1 MTRIQRINANQKSVV
16 ICRILARL
24 ESVRRACHLCVIKM
38 SIMKKLILIFLCSLF
53 TAQCSLSQSDRMQW
67 FKDAKLGIFLHWGIY
82 AVNGIDESW
91 SFYNEYL
98 PYEDYMKQLQGF
110 TAATYDPQAWAKLI
124 CESGAKYAVMT
135 SKHHDGV
142 ALWDT
147 KAGDFNVVDKTPAG
161 RDLVGPFCNALRAE
175 HIKVGLYFSLL
186 DWSNP
191 DYPNFTKTQKR
202 YERDSIPARWENF
215 TRFNNSQITEI
226 MTRYNPD
233 LFWFD
238 GDWEQSAENWHAA
251 EIREMILKN
260 NPDAIINSRLAGYGD
275 YATPEQG
282 IPVVKP
288 AEEYWELC
296 MTTNDSW
303 GYQPNDKNYKTVN
316 LIIRI
321 FADVIGMGGNLL
333 LDIGPKADGS
343 IPEEQVNILE
353 ELGRWTAKHSEAIY
367 GTKAGIPKDCYAGP
381 STLSKDS
388 TILYLFIPGNGEFH
402 PPAGGPNS
410 RFQTNSDSNTNS
422 NKFQNAHSPNLP
434 ITQSPNH
441 PITQSPNPQILLKGI
456 TNNIAA
462 AWVVGN
468 GTKLEQITWLK
479 PWWSGNP
486 GLISIEIPA
495 EALDEQMTVIAVLLD
510 GKITLKF

>member
-1 MTRIQRINANQKSVV
+1 
-16 ICRILARL
+16 
-24 ESVRRACHLCVIKM
+24 
-38 SIMKKLILIFLCSLF
+38 MKKLILPILIALCSMPYAF
-53 TAQCSLSQSDRMQW
+53 SQPADVSASRMQW
-67 FKDAKLGIFLHWGIY
+67 FKDAKLGIFIHWGIY

-110 TAATYDPQAWAKLI
+110 TAENYDPEAWAKLI
-124 CESGAKYAVMT
+124 RESGAKYAVMT

-147 KAGDFNVVDKTPAG
+147 KAGDLNVVDKTPAA
-161 RDLVGPFCNALRAE
+161 RDLVGPFCKALRAE
-175 HIKVGLYFSLL
+175 GLEVGLYFSLL

-191 DYPNFTKTQKR
+191 DYPNFTRTKK
-202 YERDSIPARWENF
+202 RDSIPGAWDRF
-215 TRFNNSQITEI
+215 TKFNNNQITEL

-238 GDWEQSAENWHAA
+238 GDWEQSAESWHAA
-251 EIREMILKN
+251 EIRDMILQN

-288 AEEYWELC
+288 NDECWELC
-296 MTTNDSW
+296 MTMNDSW
-303 GYQPNDKNYKTVN
+303 GYQPNDQDYKPVN

-321 FADVIGMGGNLL
+321 FADVMGMGGNLL
-333 LDIGPKADGS
+333 LDIGPKADGT
-343 IPEEQVNILE
+343 IADEQVNILKA
-353 ELGRWTAKHSEAIY
+353 LGRWTAKHSEAIY
-367 GTKAGIPKDCYAGP
+367 GTNAGIPKDCYAGP
-381 STLSKDS
+381 STLSQDS
-388 TILYLFIPGNGEFH
+388 TILYLFVPGNGKFQIQ
-402 PPAGGPNS
+402 NS
-410 RFQTNSDSNTNS
+410 KFQTNSKDKTNS
-422 NKFQNAHSPNLP
+422 KSQTA
-434 ITQSPNH
+434 QSPNRQ
-441 PITQSPNPQILLKGI
+441 IAQSPGPTVLPSYSPIILLKGI
-456 TNNIAA
+456 TNDIAA

-468 GTKLEQITWLK
+468 GTKLEQSTWLK

-495 EALDEQMTVIAVLLD
+495 EALDEQMTVIAVLLE
-510 GKITLKF
+510 GKIALKF